1 MVVPDFLR
9 QMLYGLIL
17 PALLIHILDGLIFKI
32 VFLFWQVLK
41 DERGFLKYEC
51 SDKTIIKKTQQ

>member
-1 MVVPDFLR
+1 MILVKKLDCYWEYVVVVPDFLR

-41 DERGFLKYEC
+41 YE
-51 SDKTIIKKTQQ
+51 IFF